1 MKLLRMNQ
9 FTFGVLS
16 PGEIFFSKMVAG
28 TKFFDLSEESATWEG
43 SSSSSAN
50 LRSSRL
56 SHKVI
61 MDNKYYMSKKS
72 G

>member
-28 TKFFDLSEESATWEG
+28 TKLFDLSEESATWEG

-56 SHKVI
+56 SQSHNVQ
-61 MDNKYYMSKKS
+61 
-72 G
+72 